1 MNDRRL
7 YLDHLQI
14 QNIKAIGR
22 CATADC
28 AKSMQEINRIE
39 MCNKVNSTE
48 SRLEDLVMNAMVKKM
63 TEIRLASKELIE
75 LADIYEDTVQDSGC
89 IEEEFEKEEVLRP
102 VSYEG
107 ISFLNGYLVND
118 QYALGAEITD

>member
-1 MNDRRL
+1 
-7 YLDHLQI
+7 
-14 QNIKAIGR
+14 
-22 CATADC
+22 
-28 AKSMQEINRIE
+28 MQEINRIE